1 MKKVT
6 LFLSLATTAIILS
19 GCYVSPYSYQNRPYK
34 AGYQCPP
41 PIKVELVKEKKK
53 EKKKHKHVCE
63 LACKPTCEPECKPVH
78 KPTCVY

>member
-19 GCYVSPYSYQNRPYK
+19 GCYVSPYAYQNGPYR

-41 PIKVELVKEKKK
+41 PIKVEVDMKKK
-53 EKKKHKHVCE
+53 KRCKPVCKP
-63 LACKPTCEPECKPVH
+63 ACEQPACQPVYKPTCA
-78 KPTCVY
+78 Y